1 MYFQQQGRFRKD
13 CTEGSEVAS
22 PGSNNSFLL
31 PLKTVLYIPFIYVK
45 VGEASSKNHSS
56 ETKMRNGSDNNENII
71 QVQDSCLPITGN
83 LHHLEIHRDLKCLL
97 YHLWV
102 FGYVLNIQE

>member
-31 PLKTVLYIPFIYVK
+31 PLKTVLYLFSSMK
-45 VGEASSKNHSS
+45 TGEGTSSKDHSS
-56 ETKMRNGSDNNENII
+56 ETKMRNGSDNDENII